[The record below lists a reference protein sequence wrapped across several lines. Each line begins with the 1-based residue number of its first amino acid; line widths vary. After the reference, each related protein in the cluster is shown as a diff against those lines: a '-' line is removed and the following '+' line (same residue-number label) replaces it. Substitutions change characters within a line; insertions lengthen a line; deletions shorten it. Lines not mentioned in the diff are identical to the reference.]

1 MVTTGYAIGPA
12 IAVAVGAISSLVSG
26 FVALSA
32 SVLSATPSL
41 IVLPSLLTAIGQAA
55 LVAKAAFGGIGE
67 ALKQMTKTG
76 GGGGGGG
83 EAAEEAR
90 RKRIEAAEKN
100 LARVL
105 ENNRESL
112 ARANRN
118 LTDAEE
124 RLTDARKEAAE
135 SLQQLNFDAEDAA
148 ISEKRAAIQLEKAR
162 ETLAR
167 VQDLPPNSRAR
178 REAELAYAE
187 ADLNLRRAKDR
198 NADLAKETEE
208 ANAKGVEG
216 SEAVVNATR
225 AVEDAAADLAKTERD
240 ALRSQVDA
248 EEALADAKKE
258 TAKAGGGASATDA
271 YDKLSEAAK
280 NFVDY
285 LISIKPK
292 LQELKDAAQGALLPP
307 LQLAIDNL
315 VQNLFPRLI
324 PIIEETGKALGLA
337 AIDFSNF
344 VTEGRNLDKLD
355 AVAAT
360 NVDTISKL
368 GVITGNLYD
377 VFLSLLAAADP
388 LIRRFTDWLV
398 TLTTGWQET
407 RNAKLATG
415 ELTDTFN
422 KAGDVAAQLG
432 EIFSNI
438 GGALMNIGRAA
449 TGPGSGGQ
457 KLLDLFTD
465 STARFEEFTQKLLD
479 NGRLE
484 KFFNDVADNVNSVSQ
499 LIVDF
504 VKEFLKLGDDPGISE
519 TAQALRPFMAT
530 LGEIFAILQSGSPAL
545 ADFLDKLAQF
555 LLKFTETGSINAFF
569 GALGKGLDVLN
580 AVFGNATVQK
590 ILLVI
595 APIFG
600 VIKALT
606 LMSKVGGFG
615 IKVISGYFFKAQK
628 LYNGLKIAALGAKAM
643 TGSQNAIWKLQIAAM
658 KGNSAA
664 AAILATRIK
673 LIALKTK
680 LAAAAT
686 KVWAGVQAVFN
697 AIMSANP
704 IALIV
709 IGIAALIA
717 AVVLAYKKFEWFRN
731 FVHTVLN
738 ALKTAFTA
746 AWNAIK
752 TVINVVWNTAIKPVF
767 NTIASVFTATWG
779 AMRTAFEF
787 VWNIIKTA
795 IELYWNYYIKPIFIA
810 FRTVFELAWSVIRTV
825 FTAVWDFV
833 SSAISTVWSAIIEP
847 IFNNMAIIFGV
858 AWEVIKTVFLTVW
871 NIIEA
876 AIKLGWEA
884 IKLIFEAMSTVFE
897 LAWDGIKIAFE
908 FVWNLIRDTIDF
920 YWNNVIKPIFEA
932 FQTVFELA
940 WDGIKTAF
948 TTVWDAIK
956 AAISWAWNNVISPVF
971 NSIGSVFS
979 TVWEGIESTFGRIWD
994 GITSA
999 VEIAQ
1004 GVFESA
1010 FNFIGDLVDDV
1021 IGGISATINGII
1033 TVVRGVA
1040 SAITEAFKGA
1050 WNFVAGVWNNTIG
1063 SLSFTIPKWVPWVGG
1078 NSFSMPK
1085 LGTFNTTYT
1094 DPTIG
1099 AAYNEYYRSRIAAN
1113 GLADGGTVPST
1124 PGGML
1129 ALIGEGG
1136 RPERVEPLDPDG
1148 LSRRDKAMIQ
1158 MLAGPG
1164 AGKDV
1169 VINVYPSKGMDE
1181 AEVASMVSRQLAF
1194 QLRRGAA

>member
-12 IAVAVGAISSLVSG
+12 IAVAVGALSSLVSG

-41 IVLPSLLTAIGQAA
+41 IVLPSLLAAIGQAA

-112 ARANRN
+112 ARASRN

-198 NADLAKETEE
+198 NADLAKETAE

-216 SEAVVNATR
+216 SEQVVDATR

-271 YDKLSEAAK
+271 YDKLTEAAK
-280 NFVDY
+280 KFVDY

-292 LQELKDAAQGALLPP
+292 LQELKDAAAEALLPP

-368 GVITGNLYD
+368 GVVTGNLYD
-377 VFLSLLAAADP
+377 IFLSLLAAADP

-407 RNAKLATG
+407 RNAELATG

-432 EIFSNI
+432 EIFSNL

-457 KLLDLFTD
+457 MLLDMLTE
-465 STARFEEFTQKLLD
+465 STARFDEYTQELLD

-484 KFFNDVADNVNSVSQ
+484 QFFINIAENAGKVSSLFVDIVKF
-499 LIVDF
+499 
-504 VKEFLKLGDDPGISE
+504 FLKLGENQGIGK
-519 TAQALRPFMAT
+519 TADSLREGFLPALYDI
-530 LGEIFAILQSGSPAL
+530 LDILQTAAPYL
-545 ADFLDKLAQF
+545 ADFLGRLGEL
-555 LLKFTETGSINAFF
+555 LLKFTETGSIQAFF
-569 GALGKGLDVLN
+569 ETLSRAVDVLN
-580 AVFGNATVQK
+580 NVFGNETVQK
-590 ILLVI
+590 ILLFI
-595 APIFG
+595 APIMG
-600 VIKALT
+600 TVKALT
-606 LMSKVGGFG
+606 LMSKVGKFFFRAFAGYFVKIGQAIGKVSGLLGNAGMLKNMSLLTKLKFAGWIGAIVTALVLMWQNSEKFREAVKKLYDVLVSKLIEAFNRIKDAIDTVMSKFG
-615 IKVISGYFFKAQK
+615 GAGGAADGLQKMFGALGDFIATYIMPILTTLIENGINVLISAIEYFIYVVGTIIKVFQGVWEFVQGIFA
-628 LYNGLKIAALGAKAM
+628 LLKGDMDGVREHFGAAW
-643 TGSQNAIWKLQIAAM
+643 QAIKDAFSLAFE
-658 KGNSAA
+658 
-664 AAILATRIK
+664 AILA
-673 LIALKTK
+673 L
-680 LAAAAT
+680 
-686 KVWAGVQAVFN
+686 
-697 AIMSANP
+697 
-704 IALIV
+704 
-709 IGIAALIA
+709 
-717 AVVLAYKKFEWFRN
+717 FR
-731 FVHTVLN
+731 L
-738 ALKTAFTA
+738 
-746 AWNAIK
+746 
-752 TVINVVWNTAIKPVF
+752 
-767 NTIASVFTATWG
+767 
-779 AMRTAFEF
+779 
-787 VWNIIKTA
+787 
-795 IELYWNYYIKPIFIA
+795 
-810 FRTVFELAWSVIRTV
+810 
-825 FTAVWDFV
+825 VWD
-833 SSAISTVWSAIIEP
+833 T
-847 IFNNMAIIFGV
+847 M
-858 AWEVIKTVFLTVW
+858 
-871 NIIEA
+871 
-876 AIKLGWEA
+876 
-884 IKLIFEAMSTVFE
+884 KLIFEPIWDAITAAITW
-897 LAWDGIKIAFE
+897 AWDNVFYPVFSATLEVFSQ
-908 FVWNLIRDTIDF
+908 VWNTIS
-920 YWNNVIKPIFEA
+920 NV
-932 FQTVFELA
+932 
-940 WDGIKTAF
+940 F